1 MVLFWERK
9 RAPAFMEISQSANRG
24 LGVQFKGV
32 EFLPRDTTADADH
45 KWQQPLIGRQHLPPC
60 PNSRHRLDDR
70 ATDKAQIAMPNALY
84 CELTYSFY
92 IGAETGLSDDD
103 QVRNPV
109 RGFRYFTSGYSII
122 APPPFQRM
130 ISSSSS
136 HHYARSSVPAC
147 GAALCT
153 AGDCKVLQSG
163 NGEASITEAAAG
175 FLRSHNV
182 LMSTGSLHSPLKRP
196 SV

>member
-32 EFLPRDTTADADH
+32 QFLPRDTTADADH
-45 KWQQPLIGRQHLPPC
+45 KRQQPLIGRQHLPVQFQTP
-60 PNSRHRLDDR
+60 PRRQSDGQG
-70 ATDKAQIAMPNALY
+70 AITMPNALS

-92 IGAETGLSDDD
+92 IGAETGLSDED

-109 RGFRYFTSGYSII
+109 QGFRYFTSSYSII
-122 APPPFQRM
+122 APQPFQRM

-147 GAALCT
+147 
-153 AGDCKVLQSG
+153 
-163 NGEASITEAAAG
+163 EARSVRGRGLHSITV
-175 FLRSHNV
+175 R
-182 LMSTGSLHSPLKRP
+182 
-196 SV
+196 

>member
-92 IGAETGLSDDD
+92 IGQRLVFVMKIKSAIRCGNF
-103 QVRNPV
+103 V
-109 RGFRYFTSGYSII
+109 TS
-122 APPPFQRM
+122 PPAIQ
-130 ISSSSS
+130 SS
-136 HHYARSSVPAC
+136 HH
-147 GAALCT
+147 
-153 AGDCKVLQSG
+153 
-163 NGEASITEAAAG
+163 
-175 FLRSHNV
+175 
-182 LMSTGSLHSPLKRP
+182 SPSRE
-196 SV
+196 